1 MTRMTRRL
9 FRERRRAVITY
20 LLLLIAGAVTFG
32 PTDGLFPGQPL
43 AILGPVF
50 FSAVLGTIFLA
61 WGLVFPAWRHCS
73 EAAALGIVI
82 AAVLARVIADASIL
96 DPAFRAQT
104 VLATAALIWLIDM
117 AYAYHWLD
125 ALLPKRR
132 VSIPARARS
141 VLPPDRL
148 WPALA
153 RTPETMH
160 LDPDPVDQR
169 IEWIEPGRRMRI
181 HAQVPGVGQ
190 VEEDQIV
197 EHAEPGRLWS
207 ISYRVVSGPDGV
219 AGSSGALSF
228 RLRPGATGTEVLTR
242 RTHDALSLR
251 AKLYVWI
258 DDAFGRVDD
267 EKLDRIAAAAGV

>member
-1 MTRMTRRL
+1 
-9 FRERRRAVITY
+9 
-20 LLLLIAGAVTFG
+20 
-32 PTDGLFPGQPL
+32 
-43 AILGPVF
+43 
-50 FSAVLGTIFLA
+50 
-61 WGLVFPAWRHCS
+61 
-73 EAAALGIVI
+73 
-82 AAVLARVIADASIL
+82 
-96 DPAFRAQT
+96 
-104 VLATAALIWLIDM
+104 
-117 AYAYHWLD
+117 
-125 ALLPKRR
+125 
-132 VSIPARARS
+132 
-141 VLPPDRL
+141 
-148 WPALA
+148 
-153 RTPETMH
+153 MH

>member
-1 MTRMTRRL
+1 MHPIFRRL
-9 FRERRRAVITY
+9 HRERRRAVTTY

-32 PTDGLFPGQPL
+32 PTDGQFLGQPQ

-50 FSAVLGTIFLA
+50 FSAALGTIFLA
-61 WGLVFPAWRHCS
+61 WGLVFPAWRHGS
-73 EAAALGIVI
+73 EAGALGIVI
-82 AAVLARVIADASIL
+82 VAVLARVFADASMF
-96 DPAFRAQT
+96 DHAFRMQT
-104 VLATAALIWLIDM
+104 VLATVAVIWLVDM
-117 AYAYHWLD
+117 AYTYHWLD

-132 VSIPARARS
+132 VSVTARARS

-181 HAQVPGVGQ
+181 CAEVPGVGHI
-190 VEEDQIV
+190 EEDQIV
-197 EHAEPGRLWS
+197 EQAEPGRLWS

-219 AGSSGALSF
+219 AGSSGALNF

-242 RTHDALSLR
+242 RTHDDLSLR
-251 AKLYVWI
+251 AQLYVWI